1 MLLADIRNV
10 NHNLIDRHM
19 KPLFKLATLL
29 GFTAL
34 FVLVVLPLGALARL
48 LFDPLRLRRNDRAAT
63 YFQMHPMAGPR
74 PAPATLNRTGSFAPR
89 NS

>member
-1 MLLADIRNV
+1 
-10 NHNLIDRHM
+10 M

-34 FVLVVLPLGALARL
+34 FVLVVLPLGAFARL
-48 LFDPLRLRRNDRAAT
+48 FFDPLRLRRNDRAAT
-63 YFQMHPMAGPR
+63 YFRMHPMTGSRA
-74 PAPATLNRTGSFAPR
+74 APDIRNRAGSFAPR